1 MKKYP
6 KQKSTLSW
14 LRLRKPYAV
23 ENFHITSDELI
34 VRKDVY
40 KLRKIKQLEVR
51 KLGVKEN
58 AINVLSLAF
67 MLSAATWAFV
77 PQFGFLML
85 ALTSILAFVSWRRY
99 ELRAEFVG
107 TDESGDQWVSIVRA
121 CTDDEFQALQQ
132 IEAQLLSKV

>member
-1 MKKYP
+1 MKKDQ
-6 KQKSTLSW
+6 KQKSALSW
-14 LRLRKPYAV
+14 LRLRRPYA
-23 ENFHITSDELI
+23 EADFCITSDELI

-40 KLRKIKQLEVR
+40 QLRKIKQLEVR

-85 ALTSILAFVSWRRY
+85 ALTSILAFMSWRKY

-107 TDESGDQWVSIVRA
+107 TDECGDQWVSIVRA
-121 CTDDEFQALQQ
+121 CTDDEFKALQGV
-132 IEAQLLSKV
+132 EAQLLSKV